1 MGFFEY
7 TTYFGAFDVDE
18 SDWRDDDPLRN
29 WKCWS
34 CKVERL
40 MMLMV
45 LRMMLTRRTQRRV
58 NVSGTR
64 LSILGSIFRQL
75 RSLNYVICKSQR
87 HKADKIADM
96 IFLE

>member
-7 TTYFGAFDVDE
+7 TTYFGVFDFDE
-18 SDWRDDDPLRN
+18 CDWRDDDPLRN

-45 LRMMLTRRTQRRV
+45 VRMMLTRRTQRRV
-58 NVSGTR
+58 KVSGTR
-64 LSILGSIFRQL
+64 LSIRGSIFRQL
-75 RSLNYVICKSQR
+75 RN
-87 HKADKIADM
+87 
-96 IFLE
+96 